1 MAEQDFSKVVQQL
14 QLANE
19 KLARLER
26 LQKEGGTAKGII
38 AASLPEVLNERSLS
52 KRKEQFDT
60 KTGIT
65 QTDDAVRDNTE
76 AIANEVKDLK
86 KTTEKT
92 TKAVKQTAKVSLQS
106 QVKKDLMQ
114 ADLIQKGNTQAE
126 KDAIN
131 QEVIRREELEKKREE
146 LKQKK
151 DEARQA
157 QSMFGKD
164 ERRQAREEKE
174 QKELNQAITKLL
186 IANPLLD
193 SAKKKELEKDSKKI
207 QADILSEGLSKIIA
221 PFKATQN
228 FLKNLG
234 AKPTGIPGLNLGRL
248 AMLVAIPMLIKFLNS
263 PQFDEVIKIITGNGA
278 VLDDLKFF
286 FTQLYNG
293 LAFLGGGILDILRFF
308 SGFGEKTFTEQM
320 IFLKDNFL
328 EMLLAIG
335 FLASGLNPFRL
346 LKGVMYAGMALLLP
360 TGKFGV
366 LTLLKRAF
374 IAIATVI
381 GGLATS
387 MFGLTTIGTGAA
399 TAAALPQ
406 IESLLQCPSGW

>member
-92 TKAVKQTAKVSLQS
+92 TKAVKQTAKVSLKS
-106 QVKKDLMQ
+106 QVKKDLIQ
-114 ADLIQKGNTQAE
+114 ADLIQKGNAQAE

-278 VLDDLKFF
+278 VLDGLKFF

-346 LKGVMYAGMALLLP
+346 LKGLMYAGMFLLMP
-360 TGKFGV
+360 NGKFGV
-366 LTLLKRAF
+366 ITLLKRAF
-374 IAIATVI
+374 ILLTGVI

-387 MFGLTTIGTGAA
+387 MMGLVGI
-399 TAAALPQ
+399 Q
-406 IESLLQCPSGW
+406 SIFQCLDI